1 MFVCVCVCYQL
12 CVLLFIFPVTH
23 KDIMTPVELRV
34 EELRHH
40 IRIESA
46 VFEGSK
52 NAMKLLQQSKSLDK
66 KALQEVII

>member
-1 MFVCVCVCYQL
+1 
-12 CVLLFIFPVTH
+12 
-23 KDIMTPVELRV
+23 MTPVELRV

-46 VFEGSK
+46 VIEGSK

-66 KALQEVII
+66 KALQEVSKFYC